1 LTELEAKYQQSIVN
15 TLKKV
20 TPLGRVDLVIG
31 IPFTSTSKDLYA
43 LISILESGL
52 DTYYPEI
59 KSIIFCIIS
68 PSRSLSR
75 TIKAFKSQKKERVI
89 FTQLDQSL
97 SRRSWSYRGLLEVA
111 RKLSADLFIVE
122 ASLLPNPAAI
132 AKERLSPDWI
142 KVMYQPVKDRSAYFV
157 LPRFKL
163 SHLSNWVDFHFVFP
177 LWASLYNVELQSCLN
192 AGMVIS
198 HEILPKLVYELSHSD
213 DRIFEFGF
221 TYWLVSWILA
231 SNTPIAEVS
240 LGIQPQEYMPGEA
253 ERVFSQAARVLFD
266 YLGKH
271 QNVWM
276 NTPQAIRSAL
286 QIGRQEHLFVKDLP
300 IDVLPHLLQ
309 FQRGYDRYFEALWS
323 RIFSE
328 GIRTQLIQ
336 MVKEASSD
344 AKAFCFPASL
354 WAKVVYEAIVAYH
367 FIPGLEKE
375 DVIDSL
381 ESLFEGRLAAY
392 FQEVSIPVCVVQTQ
406 EGLSADV
413 CPFSAQVHL
422 AAQIDAFVNRKSSFL
437 EQWLHHKEHLEPF
450 LPEVT
455 YWEYIPEIPIML
467 PHVVRS
473 PSGNRAHVYSFY
485 EKLLKEYTDDFKE
498 FIKENLQL
506 TPADG
511 SEKVGQ
517 GIRSLM
523 TRLEKD
529 LDQYLIPGNIH
540 SKKGIRQIAEKIFRL
555 FPFPQSM
562 SLKEEVAA
570 RLIRE
575 TPPRN
580 LIIIWGYR
588 DEEEL
593 LEHHNPLDVMA
604 IASWSETSRFSIGN
618 TQWLRENLTPDDF
631 EMSPV
636 VPVIVGHAD
645 FPALS
650 GMHDAASLDYI
661 TSRVVISNLK
671 EGAGGEF
678 PKTLFLTTILRHII
692 RSIEYGRIWEY
703 YIQVS
708 GTEDFANKVV
718 NSVQNIWSVGVFSA
732 HSIFEH
738 LLQTMLR
745 DKLLEIA
752 QQDWGSSGPAA
763 ERAKE
768 HLARMAKAYYLGLT
782 LPDGVFATCCMWS
795 WASYSFRGG
804 ENMPTPLSLIVE
816 RRWFSGELFARLYEQ
831 VVGSRKDIP
840 HIIYDLMGE
849 NKENE
854 DLSVMY
860 LGSTSVR
867 ATVVVDQKTDKIF
880 SSAGQLIRSPHNPI
894 LAPMADHPWENKYV
908 LNCGVIRV
916 RGNVYIFY
924 RAVGEDGISRI
935 GLAMSQNGLQIS
947 ERFNDPVFS
956 PANESEKRGCEDP
969 RLISMDGRI
978 YMLYTAYDG
987 ITPQIALASISEEE
1001 LIAHDWAKWHR
1012 HGLLFP
1018 GLSNK
1023 DAILYPERFNGKIAL
1038 YHRIAPSIWI
1048 TYSNSLETPWPKEGH
1063 KIIMGT
1069 RSGMFWDAVK
1079 IGAGAPPLK
1088 TKFGWL
1094 HIYHGVDYAFTYR
1107 LGIFLTDLHDPEKIT
1122 YRSPNAILEP
1132 ETSYEMGLSGKS
1144 WVPNVVF
1151 TCGAVPTVDKKV
1163 LDENDEILVYYGG
1176 ADTVIGVASAKLKD
1190 IIPEQYRQHM

>member
-1 LTELEAKYQQSIVN
+1 MTELEAKYRQSIAD
-15 TLKKV
+15 TL
-20 TPLGRVDLVIG
+20 TQMTALGRINLVIG
-31 IPFTSTSKDLYA
+31 IPFTSTSKDLYE

-59 KSIIFCIIS
+59 KSIILCIIS

-75 TIKAFKSQKKERVI
+75 TIKAFHSSKKEKVI
-89 FTQLDQSL
+89 FIQLDPSL
-97 SRRSWSYRGLLEVA
+97 TSPGWSYRGLLDIA
-111 RKLSADLFIVE
+111 HKLSADLFIAE
-122 ASLLPNPAAI
+122 ASPFPKPASVL
-132 AKERLSPDWI
+132 KERFSPDWI
-142 KVMYQPVKDRSAYFV
+142 KVMYQPVKDQSAHLV
-157 LPRFKL
+157 LPRFKI
-163 SHLSNWVDFHFVFP
+163 SRLSNLVDLHFVFP
-177 LWASLYNVELQSCLN
+177 LWASLYNVELQACLN

-198 HEILPKLVYELSHSD
+198 HEILPKLVHDLSHSND
-213 DRIFEFGF
+213 PIYERGF
-221 TYWLVSWILA
+221 TYWLVTWILA
-231 SNTPIAEVS
+231 ANAPVAEVY
-240 LGIQPQEYMPGEA
+240 LGVQLQAFMPGEA
-253 ERVFSQAARVLFD
+253 EGVFSQAAKVIFD
-266 YLGKH
+266 YLGKN
-271 QNVWM
+271 QNVWI
-276 NTPQAIRSAL
+276 NTPQAVRSAL
-286 QIGRQEHLFVKDLP
+286 LIGRQEHLFIKDLP
-300 IDVLPHLLQ
+300 TDVLPHLLQ
-309 FQRGYDRYFEALWS
+309 FQRGYDRYYEAIWS

-328 GIRTQLIQ
+328 EIQTQLVQ

-344 AKAFCFPASL
+344 PKAFCFPASL
-354 WAKVVYEAIVAYH
+354 WAKVVYETIVAYH
-367 FIPGLEKE
+367 FIPELEKE
-375 DVIDSL
+375 DVINAL

-392 FQEVSIPVCVVQTQ
+392 FQEVSIPACRAQNQ
-406 EGLSADV
+406 EEPPSTV
-413 CPFSAQVHL
+413 CPFSVQVSL
-422 AAQIDAFVNRKSSFL
+422 SAQIDAFVNRKSSFL
-437 EQWLHHKEHLEPF
+437 EHWLHHKEQLKPF

-467 PHVVRS
+467 PHVVQS

-511 SEKVGQ
+511 SAKVGQ
-517 GIRSLM
+517 GIRGLM
-523 TRLEKD
+523 IQLEQD
-529 LDQYLIPGNIH
+529 LDQFLIPGSIH
-540 SKKGIRQIAEKIFRL
+540 SKKGVKKIAEKIFHL

-593 LEHHNPLDVMA
+593 LAHHNPLDVMA

-636 VPVIVGHAD
+636 VPVFVDHAD
-645 FPALS
+645 IPALS
-650 GMHDAASLDYI
+650 GMHDAASLDYL

-671 EGAGGEF
+671 EGTGGEF
-678 PKTLFLTTILRHII
+678 PKILFLTTVLRHII
-692 RSIEYGRIWEY
+692 RAIEYGRIWEY
-703 YIQVS
+703 FIQVS
-708 GTEDFANKVV
+708 GAEDFANKVV
-718 NSVQNIWSVGVFSA
+718 NSVQNIWSVGVFSV

-745 DKLLEIA
+745 NKLLEIA
-752 QQDWGSSGPAA
+752 QQDWGAPGPAA
-763 ERAKE
+763 DRAKE
-768 HLARMAKAYYLGLT
+768 HLSRMAKAYNLGLT

-795 WASYSFRGG
+795 WASYSYRGG

-816 RRWFSGELFARLYEQ
+816 RRWFSGELFGRLYEQ
-831 VVGSRKDIP
+831 VVGSRGEIP

-854 DLSVMY
+854 DLSVLY
-860 LGSTSVR
+860 LGSTSVE
-867 ATVVVDQKTDKIF
+867 ATVVVDQKTDKFF
-880 SSAGQLIRSPHNPI
+880 SPAGKLIRSPFNPI

-908 LNCGVIRV
+908 LNCGAIRV
-916 RGNVYIFY
+916 HGNIYIFY

-935 GLAMSQNGLQIS
+935 GLAISRNGLQIS
-947 ERFNDPVFS
+947 ERVNDPVFS

-969 RLISMDGRI
+969 RLILMDGRI

-1001 LIAHDWAKWHR
+1001 LMAHDWTGWKR

-1023 DAILYPERFNGKIAL
+1023 DAVLYPERFNGKIAL

-1048 TYSNSLETPWPKEGH
+1048 TYSDRFETPWPKEGH

-1107 LGIFLTDLHDPEKIT
+1107 LGVFLTDLNDPEKII

-1151 TCGAVPTVDKKV
+1151 TCGAVPTADKKV

-1190 IIPEQYRQHM
+1190 IIPEQYRHAF